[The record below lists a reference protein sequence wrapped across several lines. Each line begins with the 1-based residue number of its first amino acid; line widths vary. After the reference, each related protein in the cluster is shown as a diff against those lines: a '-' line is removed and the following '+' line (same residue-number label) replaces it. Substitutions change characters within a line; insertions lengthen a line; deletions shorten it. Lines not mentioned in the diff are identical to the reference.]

1 MNPMKFISKLMT
13 VLLIC
18 TLLAGCGA
26 GGEQSQIAATTL
38 PVYCFTSELCE
49 GTDLTVTRLVT
60 ESVSCLHDYSLSVN
74 QMRSIEGSEMVVLS
88 GAGLEDFM
96 SDALESA
103 KAVADSSRDVPLLEG
118 GHHHHEEAEHE
129 EADPDHDDHD
139 HEHDPHIWLDPANGR
154 LMAQAICD
162 QLTAQ
167 YPQHAETF
175 AANMAALDEKFTELE
190 AYADENLKDL
200 SCREIITF
208 HDGFAYLAKA
218 YNLEILRSIEEESGS
233 EASADE
239 LFEIIELV
247 NDHHLKAIFTEANG
261 SNSAASIISSE
272 TGVPV
277 YTLDMCMSG
286 DDYFAS
292 MYRNID
298 TLKEALQ

>member
-1 MNPMKFISKLMT
+1 MKCLTKLISL
-13 VLLIC
+13 LLIC

-26 GGEQSQIAATTL
+26 GGEQAQIAATTL
-38 PVYCFTSELCE
+38 PVYSFTSQLCQ

-60 ESVSCLHDYSLSVN
+60 ESVSCLHDYSLSVS
-74 QMRSIEGSEMVVLS
+74 QMRSIEGAEMVVLS

-103 KAVADSSRDVPLLEG
+103 DVVVDSSRDVPLLEG
-118 GHHHHEEAEHE
+118 DHHHE
-129 EADPDHDDHD
+129 EADPDHDSHD
-139 HEHDPHIWLDPANGR
+139 HEHDPHTWLDPANAQ
-154 LMAQAICD
+154 LMAHAICD
-162 QLTAQ
+162 QLTQQ
-167 YPQHAETF
+167 YPQYAETF
-175 AANMAALDEKFTELE
+175 AANMAALDEKFAALE

-208 HDGFAYLAKA
+208 HDGFSYLAKA
-218 YNLEILRSIEEESGS
+218 YDLEILRSIEEESGS

-247 NDHHLKAIFTEANG
+247 NEHHLKAIFTEANG
-261 SNSAASIISSE
+261 STSAASIISSE

-277 YTLDMCMSG
+277 YTLDMCMAG
-286 DDYFAS
+286 DDYFES